1 MTGNPLQFSEDA
13 ELVSKDKEA
22 LALLSGVE
30 EIKEERNQ
38 GLLAPEAVSAQMWRN
53 SVIPFTLR
61 NEIGKCRSKYAAGKH
76 KLVA

>member
-1 MTGNPLQFSEDA
+1 MAQLLRNKCSRQQQIVREVGVTGNPLQFSEDA

-53 SVIPFTLR
+53 
-61 NEIGKCRSKYAAGKH
+61 
-76 KLVA
+76 